1 MPLPLPYPHRFLPDV
16 TCITPERLRAL
27 GVSGLLLDIDG
38 TLMQTRDAMPR
49 QAVLDWMREL
59 EQEGFILYILSNNKH
74 HHRVKAFAEAVGLP
88 WQNLAKKPA
97 LGGFR
102 KAASILNLPPERMAM
117 VGDQTFTDV
126 FGARRFGC
134 KAILVDSTDTYLW
147 YFWPRRLAE
156 LPFRKERP

>member
-1 MPLPLPYPHRFLPDV
+1 M
-16 TCITPERLRAL
+16 ERRSIKA
-27 GVSGLLLDIDG
+27 VFFDIDG
-38 TLMQTRDAMPR
+38 TLARTKDPTPSAAVDNWLREMQENGI
-49 QAVLDWMREL
+49 L
-59 EQEGFILYILSNNKH
+59 LYILSNNKH

-88 WQNLAKKPA
+88 WQHLAKKPG
-97 LGGFR
+97 LSGFR
-102 KAASILNLPPERMAM
+102 QAAQTLGLRPDQLAM
-117 VGDQTFTDV
+117 VGDQTYTDV

>member
-1 MPLPLPYPHRFLPDV
+1 MPLPYPHVFLPAV
-16 TCITPERLRAL
+16 TNITPDLLRKL
-27 GVSGLLLDIDG
+27 GVTALLLDIDG
-38 TLMQTRDAMPR
+38 TLMQTRDSMPE
-49 QAVLDWMREL
+49 QAVLDWMKAM
-59 EQEGFILYILSNNKH
+59 QTAGFTLYILSNNKH

-102 KAASILNLPPERMAM
+102 KAAEILNLPPARMAM

-126 FGARRFGC
+126 LGARRFGC

-147 YFWPRRLAE
+147 YFWPRRLLE
-156 LPFRKERP
+156 LPFRKERA

>member
-1 MPLPLPYPHRFLPDV
+1 MPLPYPHVFLPDV
-16 TCITPERLRAL
+16 THITPQLLAQL
-27 GVSGLLLDIDG
+27 GVEALLLDIDG
-38 TLMQTRDAMPR
+38 TLMQTRDSMPE
-49 QAVLDWMREL
+49 QPVLDWMRAM
-59 EQEGFILYILSNNKH
+59 QQAGITLYILSNNKH

-88 WQNLAKKPA
+88 WQNLAKQPA

-102 KAASILNLPPERMAM
+102 KAADALRLPPHRMAM

-126 FGARRFGC
+126 LGARRFGC

-147 YFWPRRLAE
+147 YFWPRRLLE

>member
-1 MPLPLPYPHRFLPDV
+1 MPLPFPHLFLPSV
-16 TCITPERLRAL
+16 THITPAMLHQL
-27 GVSGLLLDIDG
+27 GVTALLLDIDG
-38 TLMQTRDAMPR
+38 TLMQTRDNMPEKP
-49 QAVLDWMREL
+49 VLDWMKSM
-59 EQEGFILYILSNNKH
+59 EQAGFTLYILSNNKH

-97 LGGFR
+97 LSGFR

-147 YFWPRRLAE
+147 YFWPRRLLE

>member
-1 MPLPLPYPHRFLPDV
+1 MIFPFPYRYYPAV
-16 TCITPERLRAL
+16 TDITAEDLAEMGIRA
-27 GVSGLLLDIDG
+27 LLLDIDG
-38 TLMQTRDAMPR
+38 TLMQTRDMMPAP
-49 QAVLDWMREL
+49 AVMDWLAKMKER
-59 EQEGFILYILSNNKH
+59 GITLYILSNNKH

-102 KAASILNLPPERMAM
+102 KAAEILNLPPARMAM

-126 FGARRFGC
+126 LGARRFGC

-147 YFWPRRLAE
+147 YFWPRRLLE
-156 LPFRKERP
+156 LPFRKERA

>member
-1 MPLPLPYPHRFLPDV
+1 MPLPYPHVFLPDV
-16 TCITPERLRAL
+16 THISPELLEKL

-49 QAVLDWMREL
+49 QAVLDWMAHLRR
-59 EQEGFILYILSNNKH
+59 EGFILYILSNNKH

-88 WQNLAKKPA
+88 WQHLAKKPGCA
-97 LGGFR
+97 GFR
-102 KAASILNLPPERMAM
+102 EAAKRLDMAPERLAM
-117 VGDQTFTDV
+117 VGDQTYTDMW
-126 FGARRFGC
+126 GARRFGC
-134 KAILVDSTDTYLW
+134 KGILVESTDTYLW

>member
-1 MPLPLPYPHRFLPDV
+1 MPLPYPHVFLPDV
-16 TCITPERLRAL
+16 THITPALLQEL
-27 GVSGLLLDIDG
+27 GVKGLLLDIDG

-49 QAVLDWMREL
+49 QAVLDWMAHLR
-59 EQEGFILYILSNNKH
+59 QEGFILYILSNNKH

-97 LGGFR
+97 LRGFR
-102 KAASILNLPPERMAM
+102 KAADILQMPPAQLAM
-117 VGDQTFTDV
+117 VGDQTYTDV

-147 YFWPRRLAE
+147 YFWPRRLLE
-156 LPFRKERP
+156 LPFRKERR